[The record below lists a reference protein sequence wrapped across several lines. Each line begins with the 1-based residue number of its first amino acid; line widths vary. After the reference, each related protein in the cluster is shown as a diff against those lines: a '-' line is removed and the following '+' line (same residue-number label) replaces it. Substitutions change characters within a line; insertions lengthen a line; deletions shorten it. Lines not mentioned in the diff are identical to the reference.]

1 VHQRPQPLS
10 GKCTA
15 AEGEDDVVAI
25 GTAPKD
31 GPEQRG
37 SGQRAATIDQRQ
49 SSQLGREPCQ
59 RVAATIAGERAV
71 EDLGEMEREV
81 ADGWA
86 TEGESWRLVGE
97 PRCHTCKRAMSRRF
111 GFTGLAG

>member
-1 VHQRPQPLS
+1 MNLRFILSSLSGWRCPGGPVHQRPQPLS

-71 EDLGEMEREV
+71 EDLGEM
-81 ADGWA
+81 AA
-86 TEGESWRLVGE
+86 
-97 PRCHTCKRAMSRRF
+97 A
-111 GFTGLAG
+111 